1 MNHIKDFMTEAPH
14 AIGHDQPLKLAH
26 ERMQHFGIRHLP
38 VLDRGVLVGV
48 VSERDV
54 SLISSLSKD
63 QADTVTVEEAMSEEP
78 FAVAPDDDLVD
89 VCTRMAQHKYDCA
102 VIMDHNKVTGVYTT
116 TDALQMLA
124 ALLPTSNG
132 NALEQVRAKR
142 KSSMPPKK

>member
-1 MNHIKDFMTEAPH
+1 
-14 AIGHDQPLKLAH
+14 
-26 ERMQHFGIRHLP
+26 MQHFGIRHLP